1 MLILKEERW
10 YSKLEIMHILGY
22 HLSEVF
28 EGSVI
33 EESYHLDLPDPFK
46 FWKDEEKWHIDWS
59 YLNAWQELTMCFMY
73 HN

>member
-28 EGSVI
+28 KGSVL
-33 EESYHLDLPDPFK
+33 EESYHLALSDTFK
-46 FWKDEEKWHIDWS
+46 SWKDEEKWHIDWS
-59 YLNAWQELTMCFMY
+59 SSRWHSQLGHPA
-73 HN
+73 